1 MAINKFL
8 LIFKHLMLTVSF
20 CFLSTKTLQIIYL
33 VYK

>member
-20 CFLSTKTLQIIYL
+20 CLLSTKNVQIISL